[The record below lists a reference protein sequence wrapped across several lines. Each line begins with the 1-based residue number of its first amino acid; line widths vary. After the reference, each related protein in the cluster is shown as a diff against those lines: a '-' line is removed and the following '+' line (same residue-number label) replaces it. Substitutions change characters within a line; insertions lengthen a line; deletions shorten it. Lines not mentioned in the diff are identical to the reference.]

1 LTNNGLFAIKWMF
14 HSYHLE
20 KPVGIFFPSP
30 LPSISNAKNLNK
42 RIVLDL
48 VRFTPGGISRAD
60 LARQTSLTRAAITA
74 MVNDMVVDGLIR
86 ETDTGPATGGRRPIL
101 LEVNPQRGYIVGVDM
116 GASHISILI
125 SDFAARVLDDM
136 EVPSDVS
143 LGPKVCLSRIDEA
156 VQSLLGKN
164 GLTIQ
169 HVLAV
174 GLGVPGPI
182 VAEAG
187 LVSTPPIMPGWHNYP
202 IRTHLEKVW
211 NCPVSVNNDAELG
224 ALGEWAYGAGRGERH
239 LAYIK
244 VGSGVGAGLLLDGR
258 IYRGATGCAG
268 EIGHITIL
276 NDGPQCSCGNYG
288 CLEAL
293 SGGHAIAR
301 RAQEAIS
308 AGKRTI
314 ICAQKP
320 ETAISARDV
329 IAAARLGDLVAQQI
343 VAEAGAYLGTAVA
356 SLVNLFNPNVIV
368 VGGGVSFMG
377 DLLLEPIRK
386 GVRERSLPSA
396 GQAVRIS
403 AALLGRR
410 SSAMGAVVQ
419 ALNLVSLQLTES

>member
-1 LTNNGLFAIKWMF
+1 M
-14 HSYHLE
+14 
-20 KPVGIFFPSP
+20 GIVFPSH
-30 LPSISNAKNLNK
+30 LPSISNAKNLNR

-60 LARQTSLTRAAITA
+60 LARQTNLTRAAITA

-86 ETDTGPATGGRRPIL
+86 ETETGPATGGRRPIL
-101 LEVNPQRGYIVGVDM
+101 LEVNPRRGYIIGVDL

-125 SDFAARVLDDM
+125 SDFGARVLDDV
-136 EVPSDVS
+136 EIPADVS
-143 LGPKVCLSRIDEA
+143 CGPQVCLGLIDAE
-156 VQSLLGKN
+156 VRSILKKN
-164 GLTIQ
+164 GLSFSQ
-169 HVLAV
+169 VLAV
-174 GLGVPGPI
+174 GVGVPGPI

-187 LVSTPPIMPGWHNYP
+187 MVSAPPIMPGWHNYP
-202 IRTHLEKVW
+202 IRSHLEKLW
-211 NCPVSVNNDAELG
+211 SCPVSVNNDAELG

-258 IYRGATGCAG
+258 IYTGATGCAG

-276 NDGPQCSCGNYG
+276 NDGPQCSCGNFG

-293 SGGHAIAR
+293 SGGQAIASKAKEVIR
-301 RAQEAIS
+301 T
-308 AGKRTI
+308 GKRTLMASHKMVDEI
-314 ICAQKP
+314 
-320 ETAISARDV
+320 TARDV
-329 IAAARLGDLVAQQI
+329 ITAARSGDLAAQQI
-343 VAEAGAYLGTAVA
+343 VSEAGTYLGIAVA

-368 VGGGVSFMG
+368 VGGGVSIIG

-386 GVRERSLPSA
+386 SVRERSLPSA
-396 GQAVRIS
+396 AQTVRIS

-419 ALNLVSLQLTES
+419 ALNLVSHRLTET